1 MADIDIESAA
11 NKAASV
17 TNDGVTVTQRSM
29 ADLIAA
35 DKYKRSIEA
44 ASDRQTML
52 GGIISKIIAPGG
64 H

>member
-17 TNDGVTVTQRSM
+17 TNDGVTVVQRSM
-29 ADLIAA
+29 SELIAA

-44 ASDRQTML
+44 ASNRQTML

>member
-1 MADIDIESAA
+1 MADIDIESTA

-17 TNDGVTVTQRSM
+17 TNDGVTVAQRSM

-52 GGIISKIIAPGG
+52 GGIFSKIIAPGG